1 MIRRALILLYLALVV
16 LLATGVGVVGEAVSE
31 YGVKLD
37 ERQSTVQ
44 RRLRQ
49 IFTERQESVEQ
60 EQQEAAEAVQIA
72 HRWRVRAVQLAQ
84 FIERQGLSV
93 PAPTV
98 PLRVPPLPEP
108 SPGGGGGALGG
119 APGTT
124 PGSPPPPVL
133 PVEPTPF
140 EPPGTPEP
148 EVTCIPLPEPVP
160 DFCVQAS
167 PTPNP

>member
-1 MIRRALILLYLALVV
+1 MIRRAMILLYLALVV
-16 LLATGVGVVGEAVSE
+16 FLATGIGVVGEAVSE

-49 IFTERQESVEQ
+49 IFTERQESIEVQ
-60 EQQEAAEAVQIA
+60 QQEAAVATQIA
-72 HRWRVRAVQLAQ
+72 HTWRVRAVQLAR
-84 FIERQGLSV
+84 FIERKGLSV

-98 PLRVPPLPEP
+98 PLRVPPMSEP

-140 EPPGTPEP
+140 EPPPTPEP
-148 EVTCIPLPEPVP
+148 EVTCIPLPTLP
-160 DFCVQAS
+160 DFCVEVS